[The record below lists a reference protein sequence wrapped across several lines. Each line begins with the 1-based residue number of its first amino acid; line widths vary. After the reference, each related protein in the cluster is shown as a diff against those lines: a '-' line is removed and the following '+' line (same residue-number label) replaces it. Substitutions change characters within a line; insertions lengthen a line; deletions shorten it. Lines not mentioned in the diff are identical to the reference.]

1 MSDLFLFKYVIVG
14 DAGSTSF
21 YRLLTLI
28 AVGKS
33 CLLLQFIDKTFRSAH
48 ESTIGVEFGGRVLD
62 IANRKVKLQ
71 VWDTVR
77 LSSCKER
84 VIIRLKGW
92 SRTFWVNYK
101 GLL

>member
-14 DAGSTSF
+14 DAGF
-21 YRLLTLI
+21 TLSLPTPNPI

-48 ESTIGVEFGGRVLD
+48 ESTIGVEFGGRTLE

-77 LSSCKER
+77 L
-84 VIIRLKGW
+84 I
-92 SRTFWVNYK
+92 
-101 GLL
+101 

>member
-14 DAGSTSF
+14 DAGSPFSHSP
-21 YRLLTLI
+21 LNPL

-48 ESTIGVEFGGRVLD
+48 ESTIGVEFGGRTLD
-62 IANRKVKLQ
+62 ISNRKVKLQ

-77 LSSCKER
+77 IYRKSMS
-84 VIIRLKGW
+84 
-92 SRTFWVNYK
+92 YK
-101 GLL
+101 VF